1 MATRSAAQ
9 RRAEAKA
16 DYDAFLAACPS
27 RVVFDMLSDKW
38 VGLLLAALSGGT
50 RRYGELRTEIA
61 GVSPKMLTQ
70 TLRTLERSELVERTV
85 TAQVPVRV
93 DYTLTELGRGLFP
106 LLAAIK
112 NWAEQNV
119 EAVHAAERAYDTRIA
134 ADHPPTSI
142 HSPATPGFTA
152 TLPG

>member
-1 MATRSAAQ
+1 MTTRTAAQ
-9 RRAEAKA
+9 RRADAKA

-38 VGLLLAALSGGT
+38 VGLLLTALSGGS

-70 TLRTLERSELVERTV
+70 TLRTLERSGLVERTV

-93 DYTLTELGRGLFP
+93 DYALTDLGRSLFP

-112 NWAEQNV
+112 MWAERNV
-119 EAVHAAERAYDTRIA
+119 ESVRAAEHAYDTRTA
-134 ADHPPTSI
+134 PGHPEQ
-142 HSPATPGFTA
+142 PALS
-152 TLPG
+152 TLAG